1 MFKIFLGIDIS
12 SFDIALLNSNSQVK
26 LSKKLSS
33 DKNGFNELFSSLKNY
48 DKNEILIAM
57 EATGIY
63 HLSLLSFLL
72 DSDFKC
78 AVINLMLVK
87 TS

>member
-12 SFDIALLNSNSQVK
+12 SFDIALLDSNSQVK
-26 LSKKLSS
+26 LSKKLSM